1 MQFTVAAR
9 EAEVGVSKGGIF
21 VRQTWQPH
29 GVRSLKNPFVEG
41 AQGGMDKG
49 SLFET
54 VSIATGLH
62 LWRQITRQKTGT
74 QLQAFEATQ

>member
-9 EAEVGVSKGGIF
+9 EAEVGVSKGGTF
-21 VRQTWQPH
+21 AH